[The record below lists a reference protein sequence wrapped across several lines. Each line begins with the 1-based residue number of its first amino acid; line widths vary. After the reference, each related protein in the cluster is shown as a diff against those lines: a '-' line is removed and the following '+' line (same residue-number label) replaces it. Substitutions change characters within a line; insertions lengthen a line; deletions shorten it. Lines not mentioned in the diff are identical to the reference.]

1 MVLVELFGTA
11 KGFDLSCNFFIIIP
25 METTKI
31 LKSSKQSIKKSS
43 PPIPL
48 PVERAIR
55 KIGNDVS
62 LARRRRHISQESL
75 AERTGA
81 SISTIRRLENGD
93 MRVPIHFL
101 ARVLHV
107 FGEIDAL
114 ANLLDTAQD
123 EIGLTLMDEQLPQRI
138 RKPSLKLK
146 TKGAL

>member
-1 MVLVELFGTA
+1 MN
-11 KGFDLSCNFFIIIP
+11 S
-25 METTKI
+25 
-31 LKSSKQSIKKSS
+31 
-43 PPIPL
+43 PIPL

-81 SISTIRRLENGD
+81 SISTIRRLEKGD

-138 RKPSLKLK
+138 RKTASKPNTTGSL
-146 TKGAL
+146 

>member
-1 MVLVELFGTA
+1 
-11 KGFDLSCNFFIIIP
+11 
-25 METTKI
+25 METI
-31 LKSSKQSIKKSS
+31 KQNKNPKQIDKNNELLT
-43 PPIPL
+43 PL

-55 KIGNDVS
+55 KIGNDIS

-81 SISTIRRLENGD
+81 SISTIRRLEKGD

-138 RKPSLKLK
+138 RKPTSKRN
-146 TKGAL
+146 TTGAL

>member
-1 MVLVELFGTA
+1 VET
-11 KGFDLSCNFFIIIP
+11 I
-25 METTKI
+25 KI
-31 LKSSKQSIKKSS
+31 NKPSNQSDNNHEL
-43 PPIPL
+43 PTPL

-55 KIGNDVS
+55 KIGNDIS

-81 SISTIRRLENGD
+81 SISTIRRLEKGD

-123 EIGLTLMDEQLPQRI
+123 EIGLTLMDEQLPKRI
-138 RKPSLKLK
+138 RKPSSKRN
-146 TKGAL
+146 TTGAL

>member
-1 MVLVELFGTA
+1 
-11 KGFDLSCNFFIIIP
+11 
-25 METTKI
+25 METIKFN
-31 LKSSKQSIKKSS
+31 KKSNQNDKNHEL
-43 PPIPL
+43 PTPL

-55 KIGNDVS
+55 KIGNDIS

-81 SISTIRRLENGD
+81 SISTIRRLEKGD

-123 EIGLTLMDEQLPQRI
+123 EIGLTLMDEKLPKRI
-138 RKPSLKLK
+138 RKPTSKRN
-146 TKGAL
+146 TTGAL

>member
-1 MVLVELFGTA
+1 MIKINKLSNQSDNNHELPT
-11 KGFDLSCNFFIIIP
+11 
-25 METTKI
+25 
-31 LKSSKQSIKKSS
+31 
-43 PPIPL
+43 PL

-55 KIGNDVS
+55 KIGNDLS

-81 SISTIRRLENGD
+81 SISTIRRLEKGD

-107 FGEIDAL
+107 FGELDAL

-123 EIGLTLMDEQLPQRI
+123 EIGLTLMDEQLPKRI
-138 RKPSLKLK
+138 RKPSSKRN
-146 TKGAL
+146 TTGAL